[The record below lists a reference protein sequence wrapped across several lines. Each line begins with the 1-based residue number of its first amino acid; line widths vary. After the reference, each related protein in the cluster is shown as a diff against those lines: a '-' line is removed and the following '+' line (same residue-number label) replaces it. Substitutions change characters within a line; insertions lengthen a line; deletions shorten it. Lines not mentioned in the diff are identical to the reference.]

1 MEENR
6 GRFKAEKKNRKFFKV
21 LKDVILMGFRRVV
34 CNVGDWHQGGC
45 SGPGMQKEG
54 PAYLEVQVMRS

>member
-1 MEENR
+1 M
-6 GRFKAEKKNRKFFKV
+6 A
-21 LKDVILMGFRRVV
+21 FRRVV
-34 CNVGDWHQGGC
+34 WNVGDWHQGGC